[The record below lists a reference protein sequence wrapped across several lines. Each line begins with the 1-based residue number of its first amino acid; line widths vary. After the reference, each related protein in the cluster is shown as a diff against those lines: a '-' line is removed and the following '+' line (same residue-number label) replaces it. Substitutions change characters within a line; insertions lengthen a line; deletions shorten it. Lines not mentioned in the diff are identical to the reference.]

1 MKNYIWDFDG
11 TLFDTYPAMVDGA
24 WQALKDFGISMDK
37 KEIYFKMKKYSTSY
51 LINESNLNARE
62 FNELFHR
69 YEKESTEVSRPFPE
83 TKQVLE
89 MLKDNGGRHFILTHR
104 LTESTWGLLKEH
116 RLAHLIEEVVGI
128 DQDFPR
134 KPDPASLNYLIDT
147 FHLERTDTMMIGD
160 RRLDIE
166 AGKNAGVATCL
177 YDIDHFL
184 GEIPADYVVGN
195 LNEILTLQSI
205 MADYHSKC
213 KE

>member
-116 RLAHLIEEVVGI
+116 RLTHLIEEVVGI

-134 KPDPASLNYLIDT
+134 KPNPASLNYLIDT

-166 AGKNAGVATCL
+166 AGKNAGVAICL

-205 MADYHSKC
+205 IK
-213 KE
+213 K

>member
-1 MKNYIWDFDG
+1 
-11 TLFDTYPAMVDGA
+11 MVHCLIRIRNGRWCMA
-24 WQALKDFGISMDK
+24 STKRFWYQYGQ

-205 MADYHSKC
+205 IK
-213 KE
+213 K

>member
-51 LINESNLNARE
+51 LINESNLNAKE

-69 YEKESTEVSRPFPE
+69 YEKESTEVSRPFPK

-134 KPDPASLNYLIDT
+134 KPNPASLNYLIDT

-205 MADYHSKC
+205 IK
-213 KE
+213 K

>member
-128 DQDFPR
+128 DQDVPR

-205 MADYHSKC
+205 IK
-213 KE
+213 K

>member
-51 LINESNLNARE
+51 LINESNLNAKE

-134 KPDPASLNYLIDT
+134 KPNPASLNYLIDT

-195 LNEILTLQSI
+195 LNEILTLLSI
-205 MADYHSKC
+205 IK
-213 KE
+213 K

>member
-184 GEIPADYVVGN
+184 GEITADYVVGN

-205 MADYHSKC
+205 IK
-213 KE
+213 K

>member
-51 LINESNLNARE
+51 LINESNLNAKE

-134 KPDPASLNYLIDT
+134 KPNPASLNYLIDT
-147 FHLERTDTMMIGD
+147 FRLERTDTMMIGD

-205 MADYHSKC
+205 IK
-213 KE
+213 K

>member
-51 LINESNLNARE
+51 LINESNLNAKE

-134 KPDPASLNYLIDT
+134 KPNPASLNYLIDT
-147 FHLERTDTMMIGD
+147 FHFERTDTMMIGD

-205 MADYHSKC
+205 IK
-213 KE
+213 K

>member
-37 KEIYFKMKKYSTSY
+37 KKSYFKMKKYSTSY

-205 MADYHSKC
+205 IK
-213 KE
+213 K

>member
-1 MKNYIWDFDG
+1 MKKYIWDFDG

-205 MADYHSKC
+205 IK
-213 KE
+213 K

>member
-89 MLKDNGGRHFILTHR
+89 MLKDNGDRHFILTHR

-205 MADYHSKC
+205 IK
-213 KE
+213 K

>member
-160 RRLDIE
+160 RRLDIV

-205 MADYHSKC
+205 IK
-213 KE
+213 K

>member
-104 LTESTWGLLKEH
+104 LTESTGDLLKEH

-205 MADYHSKC
+205 IK
-213 KE
+213 K

>member
-62 FNELFHR
+62 FNKLFHR

-177 YDIDHFL
+177 YDIDHFR

-205 MADYHSKC
+205 IK
-213 KE
+213 K